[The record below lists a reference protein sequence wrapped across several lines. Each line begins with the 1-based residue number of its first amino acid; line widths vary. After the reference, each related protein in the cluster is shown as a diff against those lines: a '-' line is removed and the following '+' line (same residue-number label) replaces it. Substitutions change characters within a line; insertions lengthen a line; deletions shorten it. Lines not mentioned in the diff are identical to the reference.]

1 MEFTAAQ
8 DGLRVDVFL
17 AGCLPELTR
26 SAVQRLLAEGS
37 VTCGGAPVRKNA
49 RTEAGAVYAVTL
61 PEARPVETAAQDIP
75 LDIVYED
82 EDVLVINKPKGL
94 VVHPAAG
101 HEDGTLVNALL
112 YHCGDSL
119 SGVGGERRPG
129 IVHRIDRDTTGLL
142 IVAKND
148 FAHRRLA
155 AQLSDHTLR
164 RTYECIVRGGFREDS
179 GTVNAP
185 IGRDPRDRKRMAV
198 TEKNSR
204 EAVTHWEVIARYGQY
219 THLRCRL
226 ETGRTHQIRA
236 HLAYLGHPVLGDI
249 KYGNRN
255 MNEKTGFKTQALC
268 AQRLTFGNIPEG
280 NTLHYL
286 SGRVIKLADPEIVKQ
301 FDALERKPGQE

>member
-26 SAVQRLLAEGS
+26 SAVQRLLAEGG

-82 EDVLVINKPKGL
+82 GDVLVINKPKGL

-226 ETGRTHQIRA
+226 ETGRTHQIRVHMA
-236 HLAYLGHPVLGDI
+236 WIRHPIAGD
-249 KYGNRN
+249 RRASCR
-255 MNEKTGFKTQALC
+255 E
-268 AQRLTFGNIPEG
+268 
-280 NTLHYL
+280 
-286 SGRVIKLADPEIVKQ
+286 RV
-301 FDALERKPGQE
+301 

>member
-82 EDVLVINKPKGL
+82 GDVLVINKPKGL

-129 IVHRIDRDTTGLL
+129 IVHGALPPSSATT
-142 IVAKND
+142 
-148 FAHRRLA
+148 RCA
-155 AQLSDHTLR
+155 APMSASSAAASARTAARSMRPSAATRATASAWPSRR
-164 RTYECIVRGGFREDS
+164 RT
-179 GTVNAP
+179 A
-185 IGRDPRDRKRMAV
+185 A
-198 TEKNSR
+198 
-204 EAVTHWEVIARYGQY
+204 
-219 THLRCRL
+219 
-226 ETGRTHQIRA
+226 
-236 HLAYLGHPVLGDI
+236 
-249 KYGNRN
+249 
-255 MNEKTGFKTQALC
+255 
-268 AQRLTFGNIPEG
+268 
-280 NTLHYL
+280 
-286 SGRVIKLADPEIVKQ
+286 
-301 FDALERKPGQE
+301 KP

>member
-26 SAVQRLLAEGS
+26 SAVQRLLAEGG

-82 EDVLVINKPKGL
+82 GDVLVINKPKGL

-219 THLRCRL
+219 THLSL
-226 ETGRTHQIRA
+226 IHI
-236 HLAYLGHPVLGDI
+236 
-249 KYGNRN
+249 
-255 MNEKTGFKTQALC
+255 
-268 AQRLTFGNIPEG
+268 
-280 NTLHYL
+280 
-286 SGRVIKLADPEIVKQ
+286 
-301 FDALERKPGQE
+301 

>member
-82 EDVLVINKPKGL
+82 GDVLVINKPKGL

-204 EAVTHWEVIARYGQY
+204 
-219 THLRCRL
+219 
-226 ETGRTHQIRA
+226 
-236 HLAYLGHPVLGDI
+236 
-249 KYGNRN
+249 
-255 MNEKTGFKTQALC
+255 
-268 AQRLTFGNIPEG
+268 
-280 NTLHYL
+280 
-286 SGRVIKLADPEIVKQ
+286 
-301 FDALERKPGQE
+301 

>member
-82 EDVLVINKPKGL
+82 GDVLVINKPKGL

-112 YHCGDSL
+112 YHCGDRL

-148 FAHRRLA
+148 FAHQRLA

-236 HLAYLGHPVLGDI
+236 QFAHAGHPLLGDG
-249 KYGNRN
+249 KYGKLDPHADRRY
-255 MNEKTGFKTQALC
+255 QALYSY
-268 AQRLTFGNIPEG
+268 RLTFCFTTDAGVLAPLN
-280 NTLHYL
+280 
-286 SGRVIKLADPEIVKQ
+286 GRSFQVADVEFVKTY
-301 FDALERKPGQE
+301 FPDFRLPGIAE

>member
-26 SAVQRLLAEGS
+26 SAVQRLLAEGG

-82 EDVLVINKPKGL
+82 GDVLVINKPKGL

-179 GTVNAP
+179 GTVNTP

-204 EAVTHWEVIARYGQY
+204 EAVTHWEVIA
-219 THLRCRL
+219 LRAVYSPALPPRD
-226 ETGRTHQIRA
+226 RPHAPDSRA
-236 HLAYLGHPVLGDI
+236 HGVDPPPHRGRPRLRHRQAGAWPAFAVPPREGADVPAPPHRRGD
-249 KYGNRN
+249 
-255 MNEKTGFKTQALC
+255 
-268 AQRLTFGNIPEG
+268 
-280 NTLHYL
+280 
-286 SGRVIKLADPEIVKQ
+286 
-301 FDALERKPGQE
+301 DALLPPAGGV